1 MDEAQF
7 LICLR
12 TARRGAAGGPSGMTA
27 DHLHPM
33 LDNDHD
39 SELLSEA
46 ASILAQG
53 IIPGDVKDGMR
64 LGRLTALRKPDGG
77 VRGIVVGDIMRR
89 LVARTMAKQVAKKA
103 EEATAPFQYALT
115 TKAGCE
121 CVAHI
126 LQTITDM
133 DSRATVVSIDGVGAY
148 DLISRNAMMEGLL
161 RMEQGDQILP
171 FVRCFYGSPSTYLW
185 EDETGNVQ
193 DIPQGEG
200 GEQGDPLM
208 PLLFALG
215 LHRALSAVRE
225 RMQDE
230 EKVFAF
236 LDDVYVT
243 CAPDRVL
250 EVHKILEE
258 EIFAHTHIRMH
269 HGKTQVWNR
278 GSVTPP
284 GIEELTRVAQLTKPG
299 TVVWKGDD
307 RLPAAQ
313 QGLKILEIPV
323 GQPEYVRKFLE
334 EKAHEHHTLFQRIP
348 VVEDP
353 QAAWLLLLMCASTRA
368 NFWLRGVQ
376 PEWTAHF
383 AETHDAQVWECLR
396 QILNSHEGES
406 AQVTASL
413 PFFQGGLGL
422 ISAARIREA
431 AHWASWADC
440 LKMVRQRHPTVADT
454 MIQELAEGPACVLR
468 GRQEVRPVI
477 QRCWIRG
484 PQLDRTR

>member
-1 MDEAQF
+1 M
-7 LICLR
+7 
-12 TARRGAAGGPSGMTA
+12 
-27 DHLHPM
+27 
-33 LDNDHD
+33 
-39 SELLSEA
+39 
-46 ASILAQG
+46 
-53 IIPGDVKDGMR
+53 
-64 LGRLTALRKPDGG
+64 LTALRKQDGG
-77 VRGIVVGDIMRR
+77 VRGIIVVGDVMRR
-89 LVARTMAKQVAKKA
+89 LVARTTAKQVSKKV
-103 EEATAPFQYALT
+103 EEATGPFQHALT

-126 LQTITDM
+126 LHTITDL
-133 DSRATVVSIDGVGAY
+133 DNRATVVSIDGVGAY

-215 LHRALSAVRE
+215 LHGAFSAVKARFRE
-225 RMQDE
+225 G

-243 CAPDRVL
+243 CAPERVL
-250 EVHKILEE
+250 DVYKILEE

-278 GSVTPP
+278 GSVIPQGVET
-284 GIEELTRVAQLTKPG
+284 LTRVAQLTRPG
-299 TVVWKGDD
+299 AVVWKGDD
-307 RLPAAQ
+307 GLPLSQ
-313 QGLKILEIPV
+313 QGIKILGIPV
-323 GQPEYVRKFLE
+323 GQPEYVRQFLE
-334 EKAHEHHTLFQRIP
+334 EKADEHRTLFQRIP
-348 VVEDP
+348 MVEDP
-353 QAAWLLLLMCASTRA
+353 QAAWLLLFMCASTRA

-376 PEWTAHF
+376 PEWTSIF
-383 AETHDAQVWECLR
+383 AETHDANVWECLR
-396 QILNSHEGES
+396 QILNCHGGGS

-422 ISAARIREA
+422 TSAVRIREG

-440 LKMVRQRHPTVADT
+440 LKMVRQRHPAVADT
-454 MIQELAEGPACVLR
+454 MVSGLAEGLVRCFEAVRRCALSLSDAGFEPPSWTELAAAKRSSSQKIQSPTNPRWVGNREPPSAC
-468 GRQEVRPVI
+468 
-477 QRCWIRG
+477 
-484 PQLDRTR
+484 TRSSWMITIG